1 LVISFAIPVSI
12 CMQIYLHVPVFFQP
26 ILSHPIS
33 LYQKR
38 LCLYLYKDSKLHFLL
53 ASATKKK
60 DQTCKVHGTKCK
72 CTIMYHTT
80 PNSPTTGTTHVLRSR
95 SRSRSVVY
103 THTHTHTH
111 CLHTCTSDMS
121 QHFVRRERRRQ
132 TLLLLHCMAWRG
144 LGLQVSGCTARL
156 LRRGGCGR
164 VVVVV
169 A

>member
-1 LVISFAIPVSI
+1 VYPDFGLVISFAIPVSI

-111 CLHTCTSDMS
+111 TAYIPVQVTCLNILCDESADDKRCYCYT
-121 QHFVRRERRRQ
+121 
-132 TLLLLHCMAWRG
+132 AWRG
-144 LGLQVSGCTARL
+144 
-156 LRRGGCGR
+156 
-164 VVVVV
+164 VV
-169 A
+169 